1 MPNIGTSYY
10 WNKTDTDHGGNKLF
24 AEQYVN
30 PLYGEDKYYHTYGM
44 YSSDGGFVG
53 WSFSALA
60 TLGII
65 FMVMVT
71 LATFLFVYYCIFNRE
86 RIVKER

>member
-1 MPNIGTSYY
+1 
-10 WNKTDTDHGGNKLF
+10 
-24 AEQYVN
+24 
-30 PLYGEDKYYHTYGM
+30 M

-60 TLGII
+60 ILSII
-65 FMVMVT
+65 FMVAVT
-71 LATFLFVYYCIFNRE
+71 FVTFLFVYYCIFNRE